1 MKSNALGKLAEPS
14 FYTEALNIKGFSK
27 EQLSNFLFKML
38 LIRKAEEKIAD
49 NVVAGKIKCPCH
61 LGIGQEAIAVGIS
74 AYLRK
79 TDRVFGAHRSHAH
92 FLAINDNVYS
102 LFAEVLGRESGSSQG
117 MGGSMH
123 IIDKENG
130 FWGSV
135 PIVGATIPISTGAAL
150 AAKFD
155 GNGDI
160 AVSYFGD
167 GAAEEGVFHESMNLA
182 ASMDLPVLFVC
193 ENNLFASHMHVDLR
207 QPSNSVARYAKAHLV
222 KYAVIDGN
230 DAAEVAKTTK
240 RAVKYIRE
248 TNNPFFLEVVTY
260 RWRGHVGPNEDND
273 VGLQRSDEL
282 LQWRKRDPIRRLVE
296 AMTANGSFS
305 QTAFE
310 ALKTSVQQIV
320 DDAWTKAEASAFPPI
335 SNLLDLVYSPSKS

>member
-1 MKSNALGKLAEPS
+1 MTSNALGKLADPS
-14 FYTEALNIKGFSK
+14 FYTEAINIKNFSK
-27 EQLSNFLFKML
+27 EQLSSFLFKMI

-92 FLAINDNVYS
+92 FLALNDNIYA
-102 LFAEVLGRESGSSQG
+102 LFAEVLGKESGSSQG

-182 ASMDLPVLFVC
+182 SSMNLPVLFVC

-222 KYAVIDGN
+222 KYAVVDGN
-230 DAAEVAKTTK
+230 DAAEIARITK
-240 RAVKYIRE
+240 KAIKYIRE
-248 TNNPFFLEVVTY
+248 TNNPFFLEVITY

-273 VGLQRSDEL
+273 VGLLRSAEL
-282 LQWRKRDPIRRLVE
+282 LKWRQRDPIRRLVE
-296 AMTANGSFS
+296 SMLAQGFLSEKG
-305 QTAFE
+305 FE
-310 ALKTSVQQIV
+310 DLKADVQEKV
-320 DDAWTKAEASAFPPI
+320 NEAWIKAEASAYPPI
-335 SNLLDLVYSPSKS
+335 ANLLDLVYSPSK